1 MGCRRVLPADT
12 LVRVRGDGDGLVTG
26 SGPGRGAW
34 VGPAAP
40 CVEAAAQR
48 RGFARG
54 LRAEVNAAAI
64 ARLLTSWPT
73 EPIAC
78 PHAND

>member
-1 MGCRRVLPADT
+1 MLPADT
-12 LVRVRGDGDGLVTG
+12 LVRVRRDGDGLVAG

-34 VGPAAP
+34 VGPAVQ

-64 ARLLTSWPT
+64 ARLQTSWPP

-78 PHAND
+78 PHASD